1 LDKIREFRN
10 RVYHNEPVCFNG
22 NKIDFREAM
31 KIKKEILEVLGWI
44 DHDIAKY
51 INQFD
56 NVDAKIHL
64 ALSL

>member
-1 LDKIREFRN
+1 MEEFEYKKLR
-10 RVYHNEPVCFNG
+10 FNLL
-22 NKIDFREAM
+22 NKYM
-31 KIKKEILEVLGWI
+31 EILEVLGWI
-44 DHDIAKY
+44 DPDIAKY